1 MQISKIIISLF
12 ATFVVVSC
20 GPTCIP
26 SESNNYCIGGL
37 PIAVNRP
44 EVAISNECSPC
55 LDRIIS
61 SRTQRLDQEGHNS
74 VGSVL
79 ASDSTSVYQLFS
91 LHLIWISFLE
101 KCSGLMLLV
110 LLSQKKTHL
119 AKLVRK
125 SLSMFRQNIRL
136 ELIDSEYQ
144 NEKGS
149 DDHLIKIF
157 EKNVNK

>member
-1 MQISKIIISLF
+1 MQIAKILISLF

-26 SESNNYCIGGL
+26 SESNYYCIGGL

-119 AKLVRK
+119 AKL
-125 SLSMFRQNIRL
+125 NISL
-136 ELIDSEYQ
+136 ELIESEYRS
-144 NEKGS
+144 EKGC

-157 EKNVNK
+157 EKNVNEQ